1 MSDIGRLLTAMVTPF
16 DGNGEVN
23 YAQVKNL
30 AVSLAEAGSD
40 GLVIAGT
47 TGESPTLTKDEQKE
61 LFSLVKATVPSSVS
75 VVAGTGS
82 NSTAEAIKYTADA
95 QEAGV
100 DACLLVVP
108 YYNKPTQEGLFQHFS
123 AIANSTDLPCILYN
137 VPSRTVANL
146 SAETTIRLSSVSNII
161 GIKEASGD
169 FNQISRIINGTDL
182 DFRVW
187 SGNDNDTFGMMN
199 IGGYGVIS
207 VASHIIG
214 LQMQEMITC
223 ITEGKTSQAAELHL
237 KLLDFFNG
245 IFIVANPIPI
255 KYLVN
260 QCGIDVGSP
269 RLPLVTPD
277 VETAVFL
284 DALVARYSVDLVSK
298 VSVAIK

>member
-16 DGNGEVN
+16 DGSGAVN
-23 YAQVKNL
+23 YAQVENL
-30 AVSLAEAGSD
+30 AGSLADSGSD
-40 GLVIAGT
+40 GLVVAGT
-47 TGESPTLTKDEQKE
+47 TGESPTLTRDEQKE
-61 LFSLVKATVPSSVS
+61 LFSLVRATVPSSVS

-82 NSTAEAIKYTADA
+82 NSTSEAIKYTADA

-123 AIANSTDLPCILYN
+123 AIAHSTDLPCILYN
-137 VPSRTVANL
+137 VPSRTVASL
-146 SAETTIRLSSVSNII
+146 SADTTVRLSSIPNII

-169 FNQISRIINGTDL
+169 FNQISRIIKGTDS

-214 LQMQEMITC
+214 LQIQEMIKY
-223 ITEGKTSQAAELHL
+223 ITVGKTAQAAELHL
-237 KLLDFFNG
+237 ELLDFFNG
-245 IFIVANPIPI
+245 IFVVANPIPI

-260 QCGIDVGSP
+260 KCGIDVGSP

-277 VETAVFL
+277 VETATFL
-284 DALVARYSVDLVSK
+284 DALVARYHVDLVSK
-298 VSVAIK
+298 VSVH

>member
-100 DACLLVVP
+100 DACLIVVP
-108 YYNKPTQEGLFQHFS
+108 YYNNPTQEGLFQHFS

-137 VPSRTVANL
+137 VPSRTVTNL

-169 FNQISRIINGTDL
+169 FNQISRIINGTDSN
-182 DFRVW
+182 FRVW

-277 VETAVFL
+277 VETAIFL